1 MAHRPL
7 ILATASLTTYLGET
21 AFRLC
26 ENYADAIVRAGG
38 LPVVLPL
45 TERIDVYDEYLDR
58 ADGLMLTG
66 GADIE
71 PARYRSALERCGVEA
86 LSGER
91 LVGETTPLRDA
102 AELHLL
108 FGAEQRGLPILG
120 ICRGAQIMNIAHGG
134 TLYHDLDAQH
144 APASGA
150 LAIVHNEYMDGR
162 ISHTVEIKGG
172 SVLGGILGESE
183 LAVNSLHHQAI
194 RDLGAGYTASAIA
207 PDGVIEAIEHLDAP
221 FMLGVQWHPEYHASK
236 EPMARLFNRFV
247 EACAQ
252 AS

>member
-71 PARYRSALERCGVEA
+71 PAAIEARS
-86 LSGER
+86 SD
-91 LVGETTPLRDA
+91 VGRSVIRGTAGRRNDSPTRRRGTPPLIRRRA
-102 AELHLL
+102 ARAADSRHMSRRADYEH
-108 FGAEQRGLPILG
+108 RS
-120 ICRGAQIMNIAHGG
+120 RGAHSTMTSMRSTH
-134 TLYHDLDAQH
+134 LPL
-144 APASGA
+144 A

-162 ISHTVEIKGG
+162 ISHTVE
-172 SVLGGILGESE
+172 
-183 LAVNSLHHQAI
+183 
-194 RDLGAGYTASAIA
+194 
-207 PDGVIEAIEHLDAP
+207 
-221 FMLGVQWHPEYHASK
+221 
-236 EPMARLFNRFV
+236 
-247 EACAQ
+247 
-252 AS
+252 

>member
-45 TERIDVYDEYLDR
+45 TERSDIYDEYLDR

-71 PARYRSALERCGVEA
+71 PVRYRSALERCGVEA

-120 ICRGAQIMNIAHGG
+120 ICRGAQIMNIAHGARS
-134 TLYHDLDAQH
+134 TMTSMRSTHRPL
-144 APASGA
+144 APSLSSITNIWMGEFRTRSRSKAKACWEVSSARAS
-150 LAIVHNEYMDGR
+150 
-162 ISHTVEIKGG
+162 S
-172 SVLGGILGESE
+172 
-183 LAVNSLHHQAI
+183 
-194 RDLGAGYTASAIA
+194 
-207 PDGVIEAIEHLDAP
+207 P
-221 FMLGVQWHPEYHASK
+221 
-236 EPMARLFNRFV
+236 
-247 EACAQ
+247 
-252 AS
+252 

>member
-1 MAHRPL
+1 MAQSPL
-7 ILATASLTTYLGET
+7 ILVTASLTTYLGET

-108 FGAEQRGLPILG
+108 FGAERRGLPILG

-144 APASGA
+144 APSSGA
-150 LAIVHNEYMDGR
+150 LAIVHNE
-162 ISHTVEIKGG
+162 
-172 SVLGGILGESE
+172 
-183 LAVNSLHHQAI
+183 
-194 RDLGAGYTASAIA
+194 
-207 PDGVIEAIEHLDAP
+207 
-221 FMLGVQWHPEYHASK
+221 
-236 EPMARLFNRFV
+236 
-247 EACAQ
+247 
-252 AS
+252 

>member
-45 TERIDVYDEYLDR
+45 TERSDVYDEYLDR

-71 PARYRSALERCGVEA
+71 PARYRSALERCRVEA

-108 FGAEQRGLPILG
+108 SGAEQRGLPILG

-172 SVLGGILGESE
+172 SVLGGILGEGE

-207 PDGVIEAIEHLDAP
+207 PDGVIEAIERPDAP
-221 FMLGVQWHPEYHASK
+221 FMLGVQWHPEYYASK